1 MATFTYD
8 RWMSAAAVASGAES
22 VPSLIAVSSVST
34 GVCKFME
41 DSVWRG
47 GVYRV
52 LPEGAAAQAVNRF
65 R

>member
-8 RWMSAAAVASGAES
+8 RWMSAASGAEP